1 MGSQRVGHD
10 WATEEQ
16 NSKQKRSF
24 WVEEEEAAWSAT
36 LCVAVTSVG
45 AVEEMGSLKVT
56 GMEAKYVMIAI

>member
-1 MGSQRVGHD
+1 MI
-10 WATEEQ
+10 EQ
-16 NSKQKRSF
+16 LKNKTLSRRDPF

-56 GMEAKYVMIAI
+56 GMEAKHVMIAI